1 MRWSCVDWKTY
12 VCSIWNKKYTLSI
25 QVPDNA
31 RQGVNST
38 EQSTKSLTRYF
49 IIDLKKEGFC
59 LKYEALISKCVYVIL
74 NGSPPMPTQVDCP
87 KPTAVVWNTCQQ
99 KSDMH

>member
-1 MRWSCVDWKTY
+1 MLTEKHMY
-12 VCSIWNKKYTLSI
+12 VAFGIKKYTLSI

-31 RQGVNST
+31 RQGINST
-38 EQSTKSLTRYF
+38 EQSTKSMARYF

-87 KPTAVVWNTCQQ
+87 KPTAVV
-99 KSDMH
+99 

>member
-1 MRWSCVDWKTY
+1 M
-12 VCSIWNKKYTLSI
+12 I
-25 QVPDNA
+25 
-31 RQGVNST
+31 
-38 EQSTKSLTRYF
+38 RYF

-87 KPTAVVWNTCQQ
+87 KPTAVV
-99 KSDMH
+99 